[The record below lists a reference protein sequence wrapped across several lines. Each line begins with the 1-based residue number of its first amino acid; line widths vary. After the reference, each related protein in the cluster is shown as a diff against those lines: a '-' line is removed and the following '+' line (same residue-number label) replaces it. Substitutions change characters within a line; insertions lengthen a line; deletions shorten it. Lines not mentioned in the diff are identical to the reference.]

1 MENIKLTQYSHGAGC
16 GCKIAPKILDSI
28 LHSTAMIQGTLPD
41 SKRLLVGNEAKD
53 DEAVY
58 DLEDGTAII
67 STTDFFMPIVDDAFD
82 FGRIASVNAISDVYA
97 MGGTPLLAIA
107 ILGWPIA
114 KLDALVA
121 ARVLDGARQACAD
134 AGILLAGG
142 HSIDSPEPIF
152 GLAVTGRVN
161 ISQLK
166 KNNTAT
172 EGCSLFL
179 TKPLGVGAL
188 TTAEKKGILLPGHQR
203 IAPESMMKL
212 NKTGEVFATL
222 PYVHAMTDVTG
233 FGLLGHLTE
242 MCEGSKL
249 SAQIHYDKI
258 PVFAEALHYIEQ
270 GAVPGGTHRNWDSYG
285 MKIKLHNETYK
296 LILADPQ
303 TSGGLLVAVASGQ
316 EHEFVTIAKAN
327 GLALESFGTLTSQKE
342 HLIEVL

>member
-16 GCKIAPKILDSI
+16 GCKIAPKVLDSI
-28 LHSTAMIQGTLPD
+28 LHSSAIIQGTMPD

-53 DEAVY
+53 DAAVY

-114 KLDALVA
+114 KLDASIA

-179 TKPLGVGAL
+179 TKPLGVGTL
-188 TTAEKKGILLPGHQR
+188 TTAEKKGILLPEHQR

-212 NKTGEVFATL
+212 NKIGEIFATL
-222 PYVHAMTDVTG
+222 PYVKAMTDVTG

-242 MCEGSKL
+242 MCEGSRL
-249 SAQIHYDKI
+249 SAQIHYTKI

-270 GAVPGGTHRNWDSYG
+270 GAVPGGTHRNWDSCG
-285 MKIKLHNETYK
+285 SKIKLQNETHK

-303 TSGGLLVAVASGQ
+303 TSGGLLVAVASGY
-316 EHEFVTIAKAN
+316 EEEFKTVAKAN
-327 GLALESFGTLTSQKE
+327 GLDLKSFGTLTSQKE